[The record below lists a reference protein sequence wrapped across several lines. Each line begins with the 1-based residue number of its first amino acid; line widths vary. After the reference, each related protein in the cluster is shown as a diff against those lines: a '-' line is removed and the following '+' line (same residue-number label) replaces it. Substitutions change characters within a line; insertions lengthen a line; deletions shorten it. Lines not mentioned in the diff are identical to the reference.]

1 MKKKYYYR
9 DRKAIRL
16 TNEFHNQL
24 LDDISEGIRKL
35 ILKMKEQKT
44 ENHEIIKYLMK
55 EQKLSYMQAVRMIKA
70 SSKSPDSDTDS
81 STNSPKGPKK

>member
-1 MKKKYYYR
+1 MKKKFHR
-9 DRKAIRL
+9 DSKAIRL
-16 TNEFHNQL
+16 THDFHNQL

-44 ENHEIIKYLMK
+44 ENSGIIKYLMK
-55 EQKLSYMQAVRMIKA
+55 EQKLSYVQAVRMIKA